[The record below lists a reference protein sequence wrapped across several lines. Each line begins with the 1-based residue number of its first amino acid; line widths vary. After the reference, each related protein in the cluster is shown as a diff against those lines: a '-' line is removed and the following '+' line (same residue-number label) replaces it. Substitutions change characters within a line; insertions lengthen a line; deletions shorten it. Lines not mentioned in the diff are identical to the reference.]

1 MTGSLKRPSTV
12 IDRPTVTAP
21 TLRRPLH
28 EGFPVKDAEVSLKFY
43 TEVLGMQV
51 LPRPNI
57 GPGYWVGSADRRVEF
72 HIIETN
78 EQYIPGA
85 DAQPAAQ
92 ARHTAWLVDSL
103 ADLRRHLDSLG
114 VPYRETRGRVGADQ
128 VFIVDPDGHTW
139 EFQEPSALYPE

>member
-1 MTGSLKRPSTV
+1 MTSQQLGV
-12 IDRPTVTAP
+12 VDRPVSAVP
-21 TLRRPLH
+21 GLRRPLH

-43 TEVLGMQV
+43 TQVLGLKV

-57 GPGYWVGSADRRVEF
+57 GAGYWVGTDDRRVEF

-78 EQYIPGA
+78 QQYIPGPE
-85 DAQPAAQ
+85 AQPAAQ

-103 ADLRRHLDSLG
+103 EELRQHLGRLG
-114 VPYRETRGRVGADQ
+114 VPYRETHGLVGADQ